1 VTLSMSSSIVLGTA
15 QFGVPYGRRRGQEP
29 LSGDWVAAILEEA
42 WGVGIRAF
50 DTALDYGCAPSRLG
64 KWLGARG
71 RAAESDVTTKVPSDR
86 PDREHVLLAL
96 EPFGAVGTVTVL
108 THGPV
113 SSEKFAV
120 LRALGDEVGF
130 TPGQSVYDSADVHAA
145 ARAGARR
152 VQSRFSVLDTDQLD
166 TAQRNCAPFDGR
178 SVYLQGVLLDS
189 PSLAAH
195 RAPGIERLVRLVH
208 TAARECGLPLA
219 SALVA
224 GALSHLR
231 GQDRIVL
238 GVDSPTQLEAVSVAL
253 TLTPGDVAE
262 FLSALAP
269 ARVLARSQP
278 HLMDPRTWST
288 AV

>member
-1 VTLSMSSSIVLGTA
+1 VTLSLSSSIVLGTA

-29 LSGDWVAAILEEA
+29 LSADWVTAILEEA

-64 KWLGARG
+64 KWLGAQG

-86 PDREHVLLAL
+86 PDRERVLLAL
-96 EPFGAVGTVTVL
+96 EPFGAVGTLTVL
-108 THGPV
+108 THGPAT
-113 SSEKFAV
+113 SEKFAV
-120 LRALGDEVGF
+120 LRALGDEIGF
-130 TPGQSVYDSADVHAA
+130 TPGQSVYDTADVHAA

-152 VQSRFSVLDTDQLD
+152 VQSRFSVLNTCQLE
-166 TAQRNCAPFDGR
+166 TAQRNSAPFDGR

-189 PSLAAH
+189 PSLAAS
-195 RAPGIERLVRLVH
+195 RAPGIERLVSLVQ
-208 TAARECGLPLA
+208 TAALECGLPLA

-224 GALSHLR
+224 GALAHLR
-231 GQDRIVL
+231 GRDRIVL
-238 GVDSPTQLEAVSVAL
+238 GVDSPAQVEAVSMAL
-253 TLTPGDVAE
+253 TLSPGKVAG

-269 ARVLARSQP
+269 ARALARSQP
-278 HLMDPRTWST
+278 YLIDPRTWSP